1 MGSPMPMNTQCV
13 SSSCREKCSAWS
25 MISEAL
31 RLRAKRMRP
40 VAQNV
45 QSSGQPDCELTQ
57 IERRRSR

>member
-1 MGSPMPMNTQCV
+1 
-13 SSSCREKCSAWS
+13 